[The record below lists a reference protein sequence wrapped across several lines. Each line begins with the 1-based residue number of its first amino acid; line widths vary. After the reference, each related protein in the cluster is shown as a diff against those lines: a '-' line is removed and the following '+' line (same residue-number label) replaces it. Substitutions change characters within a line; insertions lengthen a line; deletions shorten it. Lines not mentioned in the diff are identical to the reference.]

1 MRLQFNLKVLTNIAS
16 LFCLALVASSIC
28 LSCVSISSHLKLTH
42 RSTSEVPYDAFAFV
56 MVKHSIYPDECLPSE
71 KFEECSDIIK
81 MLPPVRS
88 SGSGS
93 GLLVWAKKKP
103 VFLTAAHVC
112 LVDSPVMYEAQG
124 VKFTLKAEADIRIR
138 GTSGE
143 VLSTKI
149 IKINEEKDLCALEV
163 PKMTSAP
170 VRVSH
175 KKPKIGDK
183 VYALSAPY
191 GISKPTI
198 NLVFSG
204 YYSGKDERWHF
215 YTIPTRPGSSGSIVL
230 NKNYRAVG
238 MLNAA
243 FVDIE
248 HIGLGAGHED
258 IVTFLESIP
267 D

>member
-1 MRLQFNLKVLTNIAS
+1 
-16 LFCLALVASSIC
+16 
-28 LSCVSISSHLKLTH
+28 
-42 RSTSEVPYDAFAFV
+42 
-56 MVKHSIYPDECLPSE
+56 MVNHAIYPGECLPSE
-71 KFEECSDIIK
+71 RYEECHDMIK
-81 MLPPVRS
+81 MLPPVKT

-112 LVDSPVMYEAQG
+112 LVDSPMMYESQG
-124 VKFTLKAEADIRIR
+124 VKFTLESEANIKIR
-138 GTSGE
+138 GVTGE
-143 VLSTKI
+143 ILSTKI

-248 HIGLGAGHED
+248 HIGLGAGYDD
-258 IVTFLESIP
+258 IVEFLKDIP
-267 D
+267 N